1 MDLIDKK
8 IKELYNNDKA
18 LFSEK
23 INVHPT
29 NFSKKLKTIEN
40 QMAKVNA
47 FLEPLNLE
55 LEIKEKPIL
64 SNENLLYFNNV
75 FKGKSLV
82 SEWLLEKGYG
92 EIDKKTNR
100 IIINKKLYNK
110 DLILLLKEYQNDLN
124 KQPNKNDY

>member
-55 LEIKEKPIL
+55 IEIKEKEERPLFYATPISIL
-64 SNENLLYFNNV
+64 PDAFFSW
-75 FKGKSLV
+75 LV
-82 SEWLLEKGYG
+82 DKGYI
-92 EIDKKTNR
+92 EKNAEN
-100 IIINKKLYNK
+100 INVITPKNFIQMKQF
-110 DLILLLKEYQNDLN
+110 LKEYEAT
-124 KQPNKNDY
+124 KNEEL